1 MLTRSLRAAFQLIRF
16 LPTHTKSLPHTESP
30 HTSSDACT
38 FPTLDTRLEALKSS
52 LAVGCNGFRTT
63 VGMYDGE
70 LQIGN
75 VVAASGLD
83 PLLTHIGQA
92 SPDVSSKEVEMA
104 SGAQSGLSETFLLIL
119 DAKTPLQ
126 DLYPHLI
133 EQLDTFRQR
142 GYLSHWNGD
151 TLVQRAV
158 VVVVTGEASPN
169 SDCVNHSYA
178 DLFWAPSPERRVT
191 PHAFTGEGLRHLSPI
206 CTV

>member
-1 MLTRSLRAAFQLIRF
+1 
-16 LPTHTKSLPHTESP
+16 
-30 HTSSDACT
+30 
-38 FPTLDTRLEALKSS
+38 
-52 LAVGCNGFRTT
+52 
-63 VGMYDGE
+63 MYDGE

-75 VVAASGLD
+75 VAAVSGLD
-83 PLLTHIGQA
+83 PLLTHIGQ
-92 SPDVSSKEVEMA
+92 DVSRKEVEMA
-104 SGAQSGLSETFLLIL
+104 SGARFDSPETFLLML
-119 DAKTPLQ
+119 DAKSPLH

-169 SDCVNHSYA
+169 SDCVNHSYT
-178 DLFWAPSPERRVT
+178 DLFWAPLPERRVT
-191 PHAFTGEGLRHLSPI
+191 PHAFMRDGLRHLSPI